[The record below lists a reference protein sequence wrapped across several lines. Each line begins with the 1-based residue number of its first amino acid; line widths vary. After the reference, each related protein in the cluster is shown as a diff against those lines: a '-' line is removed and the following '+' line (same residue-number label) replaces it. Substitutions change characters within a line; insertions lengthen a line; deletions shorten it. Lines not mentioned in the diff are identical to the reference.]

1 MSFTGEVAVIE
12 SAFGT
17 TGKFRLTVPSKTAT
31 FIHIHTVLCTKKK
44 CSLFLSICYLSC
56 DV

>member
-17 TGKFRLTVPSKTAT
+17 TGKFRLTVPSKIAT
-31 FIHIHTVLCTKKK
+31 FIHIHTVLLHNYVLRKSVVC
-44 CSLFLSICYLSC
+44 F
-56 DV
+56 